1 MPWILRVKEEFSA
14 AHYLP
19 DYDGKCEVLHG
30 HNYAV
35 EVFVGAETLGKGG
48 MAYDFAEIR
57 ARLKEVMPD
66 HRLLND
72 LMEKPSAENIA
83 KYIYEKLLPFY
94 PGLIKVVVWESDRQG
109 AEYQG

>member
-19 DYDGKCEVLHG
+19 DYEGKCEALHG

-35 EVFVGAETLGKGG
+35 EVFIAAENLCKGG
-48 MAYDFAEIR
+48 IAHDFAGIRTRLREI
-57 ARLKEVMPD
+57 MPD

-72 LMEKPSAENIA
+72 ILENPSAELIA
-83 KYIYEKLLPFY
+83 RYIYEKLRPFY
-94 PGLIKVVVWESDRQG
+94 PGLVRVVVWENERQG
-109 AEYQG
+109 AEYQE

>member
-1 MPWILRVKEEFSA
+1 MPWILRVRDEFSA

-19 DYDGKCEVLHG
+19 NYRGKCEALHG

-35 EVFVGAETLGKGG
+35 EVFIAAEKLGEGG
-48 MAYDFAEIR
+48 IAHDFAEIK

-72 LMEKPSAENIA
+72 IMESPSAELIA
-83 KYIYEKLLPFY
+83 RYIYENLVKFY
-94 PGLIKVVVWESDRQG
+94 PGLIKVVVWENERQG
-109 AEYQG
+109 AEYQP